1 MEDFII
7 FQNQAL
13 IPLTCLLISVIFIQ
27 ILFSPSSPVS
37 ICSSCFCFCT
47 KSSFSL
53 GISWN
58 DVFWLDS
65 TKKINKFVLRKPKSP
80 GKQLERQKT
89 SYKQQ
94 HLQQWKKAITVS
106 TYGFTANSELSV
118 CSEWQLFFKSTNVCR
133 ESPERPYLQKYCHSG
148 KPQ

>member
-1 MEDFII
+1 MEYFII

-27 ILFSPSSPVS
+27 ILFNPSSPVS

-65 TKKINKFVLRKPKSP
+65 TKKKINLFKTPPKVQVN
-80 GKQLERQKT
+80 GIERQKPN
-89 SYKQQ
+89 YKQQ
-94 HLQQWKKAITVS
+94 HLQQWKKAIIGS
-106 TYGFTANSELSV
+106 TSSFIANSKLSV
-118 CSEWQLFFKSTNVCR
+118 CSEWQRFFVLRVLTSAKRTQRDCTKFNT
-133 ESPERPYLQKYCHSG
+133 LQ
-148 KPQ
+148 